1 MEQEKINRLQWILDD
16 AVARGE
22 IPGAILMV
30 RKEGK
35 ETVYLES
42 GYADIEA
49 KKPVS
54 RDSIYRLY
62 SMSKPITATAVMI
75 LVERGLID
83 LADPVCRYLPGFCGQ
98 MVAAADGHVEK
109 PWRDVTIQDLVNMTS
124 GLVYDGNH
132 LTGKQTEAL
141 FAEVIQGLDE
151 GEGGAYGTVEIAN
164 RLGQIPLAFQP
175 ARSWCYG
182 TSADVAGALVEV
194 VSGMR
199 FGDFLEKEIFTP
211 LEMVDTGFWVPEEK
225 QSRLVKTYECN
236 EGKPSLLYTGNHLGI
251 RNAMDRRPAFE
262 SGGAGLVSTIDDYS
276 HFAQML
282 LNGGSYKG
290 KQILSP
296 AMVRFMTGHVLSAEQ
311 QEVFEREGMAWLEG
325 FSYGN
330 FMRVLVNPGRSTT
343 LGSKGEYGWDG
354 WLGCYFTNAPQD
366 QMTILMMTQK
376 KDSGT
381 FRMTRLLRNTI
392 YNMGKAQLLSKKKTY
407 PLTEICLRWYRRTF
421 HILQPLRETVSV
433 TGSGC
438 LLMRTN
444 S

>member
-30 RKEGK
+30 RREGK

-83 LADPVCRYLPGFCGQ
+83 LADPVCRYLSGFCGQ
-98 MVAAADGHVEK
+98 MVVAADGHVEK

-124 GLVYDGNH
+124 GLVYGGNH

-141 FAEVIQGLDE
+141 FAEMIQGLDE

-236 EGKPSLLYTGNHLGI
+236 EGKPSVLYTGNHLGI

-330 FMRVLVNPGRSTT
+330 FMRVLVNPGRSAT

-354 WLGCYFTNAPQD
+354 WLGCYFANAPQD

-392 YNMGKAQLLSKKKTY
+392 YNM
-407 PLTEICLRWYRRTF
+407 
-421 HILQPLRETVSV
+421 
-433 TGSGC
+433 
-438 LLMRTN
+438 
-444 S
+444 

>member
-296 AMVRFMTGHVLSAEQ
+296 AMVRFMTGHVLSAAQ
-311 QEVFEREGMAWLEG
+311 QEVFEQEGMAWLEG

-392 YNMGKAQLLSKKKTY
+392 YNM
-407 PLTEICLRWYRRTF
+407 
-421 HILQPLRETVSV
+421 
-433 TGSGC
+433 
-438 LLMRTN
+438 
-444 S
+444 

>member
-1 MEQEKINRLQWILDD
+1 MEQGKIDRLRWILDD

-49 KKPVS
+49 KKPVA

-109 PWRDVTIQDLVNMTS
+109 PWRDVNIQDLVNMTS

-141 FAEVIQGLDE
+141 FDEVIQGLDE
-151 GEGGAYGTVEIAN
+151 EEGGAYGTVEIAN

-199 FGDFLEKEIFTP
+199 FGDFLE
-211 LEMVDTGFWVPEEK
+211 
-225 QSRLVKTYECN
+225 
-236 EGKPSLLYTGNHLGI
+236 
-251 RNAMDRRPAFE
+251 RNRFHFFRRAE
-262 SGGAGLVSTIDDYS
+262 S
-276 HFAQML
+276 
-282 LNGGSYKG
+282 
-290 KQILSP
+290 
-296 AMVRFMTGHVLSAEQ
+296 FMTGHVLSAAQ
-311 QEVFEREGMAWLEG
+311 QEVFEQEGMAWLEG

-354 WLGCYFTNAPQD
+354 WLGCYFANAPQD

-392 YNMGKAQLLSKKKTY
+392 YNM
-407 PLTEICLRWYRRTF
+407 
-421 HILQPLRETVSV
+421 
-433 TGSGC
+433 
-438 LLMRTN
+438 
-444 S
+444 

>member
-132 LTGKQTEAL
+132 LTGKQTESL

-392 YNMGKAQLLSKKKTY
+392 YNM
-407 PLTEICLRWYRRTF
+407 
-421 HILQPLRETVSV
+421 
-433 TGSGC
+433 
-438 LLMRTN
+438 
-444 S
+444 

>member
-30 RKEGK
+30 RREGK

-132 LTGKQTEAL
+132 LTGKQTETL

-182 TSADVAGALVEV
+182 TSADVAGGLVEV

-392 YNMGKAQLLSKKKTY
+392 YNM
-407 PLTEICLRWYRRTF
+407 
-421 HILQPLRETVSV
+421 
-433 TGSGC
+433 
-438 LLMRTN
+438 
-444 S
+444 

>member
-1 MEQEKINRLQWILDD
+1 MEQEKIDRLQWILDD

-42 GYADIEA
+42 GYGDIEA
-49 KKPVS
+49 KKPVA

-75 LVERGLID
+75 LVERGMID

-109 PWRDVTIQDLVNMTS
+109 PWRDVNIQDLVNMTS

-141 FAEVIQGLDE
+141 FEEVIQGLDE

-182 TSADVAGALVEV
+182 TSADVAGAIVEV

-199 FGDFLEKEIFTP
+199 FGDFLEKEIFAP

-225 QSRLVKTYECN
+225 QNRLVKTYECN
-236 EGKPSLLYTGNHLGI
+236 EGKPSVLYTGNHLGI

-282 LNGGSYKG
+282 LNGGNYKG

-296 AMVRFMTGHVLSAEQ
+296 AMVRFMTSHVRVRRSRKSLS
-311 QEVFEREGMAWLEG
+311 
-325 FSYGN
+325 
-330 FMRVLVNPGRSTT
+330 
-343 LGSKGEYGWDG
+343 
-354 WLGCYFTNAPQD
+354 
-366 QMTILMMTQK
+366 
-376 KDSGT
+376 
-381 FRMTRLLRNTI
+381 
-392 YNMGKAQLLSKKKTY
+392 GKAWHGW
-407 PLTEICLRWYRRTF
+407 RDF
-421 HILQPLRETVSV
+421 
-433 TGSGC
+433 
-438 LLMRTN
+438 LMVI
-444 S
+444 SYVCW

>member
-132 LTGKQTEAL
+132 LTGKLTEAL

-236 EGKPSLLYTGNHLGI
+236 EGKPSVLYTGNHLGI

-354 WLGCYFTNAPQD
+354 WLGCYFANAPQD

-392 YNMGKAQLLSKKKTY
+392 YNM
-407 PLTEICLRWYRRTF
+407 
-421 HILQPLRETVSV
+421 
-433 TGSGC
+433 
-438 LLMRTN
+438 
-444 S
+444 

>member
-141 FAEVIQGLDE
+141 FTEVIQGLDE

-182 TSADVAGALVEV
+182 TSADVAGALVLVRAKLVGSPSDGVGVLCLVGRHHGV
-194 VSGMR
+194 VGVAVV
-199 FGDFLEKEIFTP
+199 LEDVELKC
-211 LEMVDTGFWVPEEK
+211 LRVRNGSRCGQQRKDQGFHP
-225 QSRLVKTYECN
+225 
-236 EGKPSLLYTGNHLGI
+236 G
-251 RNAMDRRPAFE
+251 
-262 SGGAGLVSTIDDYS
+262 
-276 HFAQML
+276 
-282 LNGGSYKG
+282 
-290 KQILSP
+290 
-296 AMVRFMTGHVLSAEQ
+296 
-311 QEVFEREGMAWLEG
+311 G
-325 FSYGN
+325 FSWGHFKISPRHRY
-330 FMRVLVNPGRSTT
+330 LIST
-343 LGSKGEYGWDG
+343 
-354 WLGCYFTNAPQD
+354 
-366 QMTILMMTQK
+366 
-376 KDSGT
+376 
-381 FRMTRLLRNTI
+381 
-392 YNMGKAQLLSKKKTY
+392 
-407 PLTEICLRWYRRTF
+407 
-421 HILQPLRETVSV
+421 
-433 TGSGC
+433 
-438 LLMRTN
+438 
-444 S
+444 

>member
-1 MEQEKINRLQWILDD
+1 MEQEKIDRLQWILDD

-42 GYADIEA
+42 GYGDIEA
-49 KKPVS
+49 KKPVA

-75 LVERGLID
+75 LVERGMID

-109 PWRDVTIQDLVNMTS
+109 PWRDVNIQDLVNMTS

-132 LTGKQTEAL
+132 LTGKQTEVL
-141 FAEVIQGLDE
+141 FDEVIQGLDE

-199 FGDFLEKEIFTP
+199 FGDFLEKELFAP

-225 QSRLVKTYECN
+225 QNRLVKTYECN
-236 EGKPSLLYTGNHLGI
+236 EGKPSVLYTGNHLGI

-296 AMVRFMTGHVLSAEQ
+296 AMVRFMTGHVLSAAQ
-311 QEVFEREGMAWLEG
+311 QEVFEQEGMAWLEG

-354 WLGCYFTNAPQD
+354 WLGCYFANAPQD

-392 YNMGKAQLLSKKKTY
+392 YNM
-407 PLTEICLRWYRRTF
+407 
-421 HILQPLRETVSV
+421 
-433 TGSGC
+433 
-438 LLMRTN
+438 
-444 S
+444 

>member
-132 LTGKQTEAL
+132 LTEKQTEAL
-141 FAEVIQGLDE
+141 FTEVIQGLDE

-236 EGKPSLLYTGNHLGI
+236 EGKPSVLYTGNHLGI

-354 WLGCYFTNAPQD
+354 WLGCYFANAPQD

-392 YNMGKAQLLSKKKTY
+392 YNM
-407 PLTEICLRWYRRTF
+407 
-421 HILQPLRETVSV
+421 
-433 TGSGC
+433 
-438 LLMRTN
+438 
-444 S
+444 

>member
-1 MEQEKINRLQWILDD
+1 MEQEKNNRLQWILDD

-49 KKPVS
+49 KKPVA

-98 MVAAADGHVEK
+98 MVAAADEHVEK
-109 PWRDVTIQDLVNMTS
+109 PWRDVNIQDLVNMTS
-124 GLVYDGNH
+124 GLVYEDNH
-132 LTGKQTEAL
+132 LTGRQTEAL
-141 FAEVIQGLDE
+141 FEEVIKGLDE
-151 GEGGAYGTVEIAN
+151 GEGGTYGTVEIAN

-199 FGDFLEKEIFTP
+199 FGDFLEKELFNP

-236 EGKPSLLYTGNHLGI
+236 EGKPSVLYTGNHLGI

-354 WLGCYFTNAPQD
+354 WLGCYFANAPQD

-392 YNMGKAQLLSKKKTY
+392 YNM
-407 PLTEICLRWYRRTF
+407 
-421 HILQPLRETVSV
+421 
-433 TGSGC
+433 
-438 LLMRTN
+438 
-444 S
+444 

>member
-1 MEQEKINRLQWILDD
+1 MEQEKIDRLQWILDD

-42 GYADIEA
+42 GYGDIEA
-49 KKPVS
+49 KKPVA

-75 LVERGLID
+75 LVERGMID

-109 PWRDVTIQDLVNMTS
+109 PWRDVNIQDLVNMTS
-124 GLVYDGNH
+124 GLVYGGNH

-141 FAEVIQGLDE
+141 FDEVIQGLDE

-199 FGDFLEKEIFTP
+199 FGDFLEKELFAP
-211 LEMVDTGFWVPEEK
+211 LEMVDIGFWVPEEK
-225 QSRLVKTYECN
+225 QNRLVKTYECN
-236 EGKPSLLYTGNHLGI
+236 EGKPSVLYTGNHLGI

-296 AMVRFMTGHVLSAEQ
+296 AMVRFMTGHVLSAAQ
-311 QEVFEREGMAWLEG
+311 QEVFEQEGMAWLEG

-354 WLGCYFTNAPQD
+354 WLGCYFANAPQD

-392 YNMGKAQLLSKKKTY
+392 YNM
-407 PLTEICLRWYRRTF
+407 
-421 HILQPLRETVSV
+421 
-433 TGSGC
+433 
-438 LLMRTN
+438 
-444 S
+444 

>member
-1 MEQEKINRLQWILDD
+1 MNDDLEKKICGLMKQ
-16 AVARGE
+16 AVQNQQTAGVS
-22 IPGAILMV
+22 LLV
-30 RKEGK
+30 RKDGEELFFGAC
-35 ETVYLES
+35 
-42 GYADIEA
+42 GYADIEKQEA
-49 KKPVS
+49 LGRDHIFRLFSMTKPV
-54 RDSIYRLY
+54 
-62 SMSKPITATAVMI
+62 TAVAAMI

-141 FAEVIQGLDE
+141 FTEVIQGLDE

-236 EGKPSLLYTGNHLGI
+236 EGKPSVLYTGNHLGI

-354 WLGCYFTNAPQD
+354 WLGCYFANAPQD

-392 YNMGKAQLLSKKKTY
+392 YNM
-407 PLTEICLRWYRRTF
+407 
-421 HILQPLRETVSV
+421 
-433 TGSGC
+433 
-438 LLMRTN
+438 
-444 S
+444 

>member
-30 RKEGK
+30 RREGK

-132 LTGKQTEAL
+132 LTGKQTEGL

-236 EGKPSLLYTGNHLGI
+236 EGKPSVLYTGNHLGI

-330 FMRVLVNPGRSTT
+330 FMRVLVNPGRSIT

-354 WLGCYFTNAPQD
+354 WLGCYFANAPQD

-392 YNMGKAQLLSKKKTY
+392 YNM
-407 PLTEICLRWYRRTF
+407 
-421 HILQPLRETVSV
+421 
-433 TGSGC
+433 
-438 LLMRTN
+438 
-444 S
+444 

>member
-1 MEQEKINRLQWILDD
+1 MQWILDD

-62 SMSKPITATAVMI
+62 SMSKPITATRMI

-98 MVAAADGHVEK
+98 MVAADGHVEK

-175 ARSWCYG
+175 ARSRAMELPLMWQVPLWKWFPVCG
-182 TSADVAGALVEV
+182 S
-194 VSGMR
+194 
-199 FGDFLEKEIFTP
+199 EIF
-211 LEMVDTGFWVPEEK
+211 LKRDLH
-225 QSRLVKTYECN
+225 S
-236 EGKPSLLYTGNHLGI
+236 TGN
-251 RNAMDRRPAFE
+251 
-262 SGGAGLVSTIDDYS
+262 GGY
-276 HFAQML
+276 
-282 LNGGSYKG
+282 
-290 KQILSP
+290 
-296 AMVRFMTGHVLSAEQ
+296 
-311 QEVFEREGMAWLEG
+311 
-325 FSYGN
+325 
-330 FMRVLVNPGRSTT
+330 
-343 LGSKGEYGWDG
+343 
-354 WLGCYFTNAPQD
+354 
-366 QMTILMMTQK
+366 
-376 KDSGT
+376 
-381 FRMTRLLRNTI
+381 RLLGT
-392 YNMGKAQLLSKKKTY
+392 G
-407 PLTEICLRWYRRTF
+407 
-421 HILQPLRETVSV
+421 REAEPAGENV
-433 TGSGC
+433 
-438 LLMRTN
+438 
-444 S
+444 

>member
-132 LTGKQTEAL
+132 LTEKQTEAL

-236 EGKPSLLYTGNHLGI
+236 EGKPSVLYTGNHLGI

-354 WLGCYFTNAPQD
+354 WLGCYFANAPQD

-392 YNMGKAQLLSKKKTY
+392 YNM
-407 PLTEICLRWYRRTF
+407 
-421 HILQPLRETVSV
+421 
-433 TGSGC
+433 
-438 LLMRTN
+438 
-444 S
+444 

>member
-1 MEQEKINRLQWILDD
+1 M
-16 AVARGE
+16 
-22 IPGAILMV
+22 
-30 RKEGK
+30 
-35 ETVYLES
+35 
-42 GYADIEA
+42 
-49 KKPVS
+49 
-54 RDSIYRLY
+54 
-62 SMSKPITATAVMI
+62 
-75 LVERGLID
+75 
-83 LADPVCRYLPGFCGQ
+83 
-98 MVAAADGHVEK
+98 
-109 PWRDVTIQDLVNMTS
+109 
-124 GLVYDGNH
+124 
-132 LTGKQTEAL
+132 
-141 FAEVIQGLDE
+141 
-151 GEGGAYGTVEIAN
+151 
-164 RLGQIPLAFQP
+164 
-175 ARSWCYG
+175 
-182 TSADVAGALVEV
+182 EV

-236 EGKPSLLYTGNHLGI
+236 EGKPSVLYTGNHLGI

-330 FMRVLVNPGRSTT
+330 FMRVLVNPGRSAT

-354 WLGCYFTNAPQD
+354 WLGCYFANAPQD

-392 YNMGKAQLLSKKKTY
+392 YNM
-407 PLTEICLRWYRRTF
+407 
-421 HILQPLRETVSV
+421 
-433 TGSGC
+433 
-438 LLMRTN
+438 
-444 S
+444 

>member
-1 MEQEKINRLQWILDD
+1 MRISRQ
-16 AVARGE
+16 
-22 IPGAILMV
+22 
-30 RKEGK
+30 
-35 ETVYLES
+35 
-42 GYADIEA
+42 

-236 EGKPSLLYTGNHLGI
+236 EGKPSVLYTGNHLGI

-354 WLGCYFTNAPQD
+354 WLGCYFANAPQD

-392 YNMGKAQLLSKKKTY
+392 YNM
-407 PLTEICLRWYRRTF
+407 
-421 HILQPLRETVSV
+421 
-433 TGSGC
+433 
-438 LLMRTN
+438 
-444 S
+444 